1 MMISEDL
8 LLRIQNRIKDESA
21 TVETL
26 SEIAQ
31 TVSDRVCLRLGT
43 TSVPDLF
50 NSIVV
55 DASVKLYR
63 RTYYEG
69 VSSENDDGITTSFV
83 NDILE
88 EYNAEFEQYKQNQ
101 SAKSNV
107 ISFL

>member
-1 MMISEDL
+1 MVADEL
-8 LLRIQNRIKDESA
+8 LERIHNRIKDESA
-21 TVETL
+21 TIETL

-88 EYNAEFEQYKQNQ
+88 EYNAEFEQYKQSQ
-101 SAKSNV
+101 SATANV
-107 ISFL
+107 IKFL

>member
-1 MMISEDL
+1 MTEDL
-8 LLRIQNRIKDESA
+8 LLRIRNRIKDETA
-21 TVETL
+21 TIETL

-43 TSVPDLF
+43 ATVPDLF

-69 VSSENDDGITTSFV
+69 VLSEGDDGITTSFV

-88 EYNAEFEQYKQNQ
+88 EYNAEFKQYNQNQ
-101 SAKSNV
+101 SASTDV
-107 ISFL
+107 IKFL

>member
-1 MMISEDL
+1 MITEDL
-8 LLRIQNRIKDESA
+8 LQRIRNRINDEAA
-21 TVETL
+21 TTETL

-31 TVSDRVCLRLGT
+31 TVSDRVCLRSGT

-69 VSSENDDGITTSFV
+69 VSSENDDGTTTSFV

-101 SAKSNV
+101 SASTDV
-107 ISFL
+107 IKFL

>member
-1 MMISEDL
+1 MITEDL
-8 LLRIQNRIKDESA
+8 LQRIRNRIKDDTA
-21 TVETL
+21 TTETL

-55 DASVKLYR
+55 DASTKLYR

-69 VSSENDDGITTSFV
+69 VSSEGDDGITTSFV

-101 SAKSNV
+101 SASTEV
-107 ISFL
+107 IKFL

>member
-1 MMISEDL
+1 MVADEL
-8 LLRIQNRIKDESA
+8 LERIHNRIKDESV
-21 TVETL
+21 TIETL

-88 EYNAEFEQYKQNQ
+88 EYNAEFEQYKQSQ
-101 SAKSNV
+101 SATANV